1 MANFGQ
7 TNMNFNINNNMY
19 MFQMFQLF
27 QQWLMSMNMNPN
39 MMNLNQNNMCQNN
52 MFQQFLNANN
62 INNFNPQNTNF
73 NPQNMNFNPQNMNFN
88 PQNMNVNPQNI
99 NVIPQDINRVNADQ
113 NEPKGVIER
122 GDKFIQFTDN
132 LGKTNNNIMANIH
145 LIASSG
151 LKVLLNVPKDIT
163 MKELFRLYVK
173 KLGISP
179 KHLGKDI
186 IFIYNAEAIDI
197 NEQKKFSQLVK
208 GSTTMTI
215 TVIDQNN
222 VIGANSI

>member
-19 MFQMFQLF
+19 MFQMFQMFQLF

-73 NPQNMNFNPQNMNFN
+73 NPQNMNFNPQNMN
-88 PQNMNVNPQNI
+88 
-99 NVIPQDINRVNADQ
+99 VNADQ
-113 NEPKGVIER
+113 NEPKGVIEK

-132 LGKTNNNIMANIH
+132 LGKTNNNIMANIY

-151 LKVLLNVPKDIT
+151 LKVLLNVPEDIT

-186 IFIYNAEAIDI
+186 IFIYNAETIDT

>member
-88 PQNMNVNPQNI
+88 PQNMNVN
-99 NVIPQDINRVNADQ
+99 ADQ
-113 NEPKGVIER
+113 NEPKGVIEK

-132 LGKTNNNIMANIH
+132 LGKTNNNIMANIY

-151 LKVLLNVPKDIT
+151 LKVLLNVPEDIT

-186 IFIYNAEAIDI
+186 IFIYNAETIDT

>member
-73 NPQNMNFNPQNMNFN
+73 NPQNMNFNPQNMN
-88 PQNMNVNPQNI
+88 
-99 NVIPQDINRVNADQ
+99 VNADQ
-113 NEPKGVIER
+113 NEPKGVIEK

-132 LGKTNNNIMANIH
+132 LGKTNNNIMANIY

-151 LKVLLNVPKDIT
+151 LKVLLNVPEDIT

-186 IFIYNAEAIDI
+186 IFIYNAETIDI

>member
-88 PQNMNVNPQNI
+88 PQNMNVN
-99 NVIPQDINRVNADQ
+99 ADQ

-186 IFIYNAEAIDI
+186 IFIYNAETIDI

>member
-19 MFQMFQLF
+19 MFQMFQMFQLF

-39 MMNLNQNNMCQNN
+39 MMNLNQNN

-88 PQNMNVNPQNI
+88 PQNMN
-99 NVIPQDINRVNADQ
+99 VNADQ

-151 LKVLLNVPKDIT
+151 LKVLLSVPKDIT

-186 IFIYNAEAIDI
+186 IFIYNAETIDI

-208 GSTTMTI
+208 GSTTMCI
-215 TVIDQNN
+215 TVIEQNN

>member
-19 MFQMFQLF
+19 MFQMFQMFQLF

-88 PQNMNVNPQNI
+88 PQNMNVN
-99 NVIPQDINRVNADQ
+99 ADQ
-113 NEPKGVIER
+113 NEPKRVIER
-122 GDKFIQFTDN
+122 SDKFIQFTEN

-151 LKVLLNVPKDIT
+151 LKVLLSVPKDIT

-186 IFIYNAEAIDI
+186 IFIYNAETIDI

-208 GSTTMTI
+208 GSNIMCI
-215 TVIDQNN
+215 TVIEQNN